1 MRPSEEDLI
10 DAYGIIRRS
19 DEEEPGHAAGN
30 IFLSALIIVL
40 IANVKALHNRF
51 GSGDMC
57 SYYSTY
63 LRLFVDEVKPNRT
76 SHHLLRFVVF
86 INYT

>member
-1 MRPSEEDLI
+1 MRKNQ
-10 DAYGIIRRS
+10 GKM
-19 DEEEPGHAAGN
+19 AGN

-57 SYYSTY
+57 SYQQYY
-63 LRLFVDEVKPNRT
+63 LPKVIFVLRYLDEVKPNHT
-76 SHHLLRFVVF
+76 SHYKLYRDFVA
-86 INYT
+86 

>member
-1 MRPSEEDLI
+1 MRKNQ
-10 DAYGIIRRS
+10 GKM
-19 DEEEPGHAAGN
+19 AGN

-57 SYYSTY
+57 SYQQYY
-63 LRLFVDEVKPNRT
+63 LSKVIVFVLRYLDEVKPNHT
-76 SHHLLRFVVF
+76 SHYKLYRDFVV
-86 INYT
+86 

>member
-1 MRPSEEDLI
+1 MRKNQ
-10 DAYGIIRRS
+10 GKM
-19 DEEEPGHAAGN
+19 AGN

-57 SYYSTY
+57 SYQQYTIY
-63 LRLFVDEVKPNRT
+63 LRLYLYLGT
-76 SHHLLRFVVF
+76 
-86 INYT
+86 

>member
-1 MRPSEEDLI
+1 MRKNQ
-10 DAYGIIRRS
+10 GKM
-19 DEEEPGHAAGN
+19 AGN

-57 SYYSTY
+57 SYQQYY
-63 LRLFVDEVKPNRT
+63 LPKVILVLRYLDEVKPNHT
-76 SHHLLRFVVF
+76 SHYKLYRDFVV
-86 INYT
+86 

>member
-1 MRPSEEDLI
+1 MRKNQ
-10 DAYGIIRRS
+10 GKMV
-19 DEEEPGHAAGN
+19 GN

-57 SYYSTY
+57 SYQQYY
-63 LRLFVDEVKPNRT
+63 LPKVIFV
-76 SHHLLRFVVF
+76 LRYLD
-86 INYT
+86 I

>member
-57 SYYSTY
+57 SYQYY
-63 LRLFVDEVKPNRT
+63 LSKVICR
-76 SHHLLRFVVF
+76 
-86 INYT
+86 

>member
-1 MRPSEEDLI
+1 MRKNQ
-10 DAYGIIRRS
+10 GKM
-19 DEEEPGHAAGN
+19 AGN

-57 SYYSTY
+57 SYQQYY
-63 LRLFVDEVKPNRT
+63 LPKVIFV
-76 SHHLLRFVVF
+76 LRYLD
-86 INYT
+86 I

>member
-1 MRPSEEDLI
+1 MRKNQ
-10 DAYGIIRRS
+10 GKM
-19 DEEEPGHAAGN
+19 AGN

-57 SYYSTY
+57 SYQQYY
-63 LRLFVDEVKPNRT
+63 LPKVIFVLRYLDEVKPNHT
-76 SHHLLRFVVF
+76 SHYKLCRDFVL
-86 INYT
+86 